1 MSNNNTN
8 DFDTNINNYTIPEM
22 WSIMGLD
29 DNPSDIEITSEANK
43 YISQFEWTNNTEM
56 VNFFQDMETAMLNYY
71 NDTNDTNHND
81 NDNNNETNNNDTNN
95 NDNDTN
101 NNDNDQTEKWYK
113 NEALEQ
119 SDSVQKD
126 KVTNRKQKV
135 DIYDNEHVPMN
146 REQLGINN
154 NFQVPVAQDT
164 LNPNLKNVTSRFVI
178 IDSQFRQA
186 TGGIDT
192 ISTDYTLDLS
202 DPLTDTLSLRLYS
215 IQIPFTWYIIDT
227 TYGNTCFWIIIPYN
241 TINNLTYEIKVS
253 FTPGNYT
260 NTSFQTEFAAAIA
273 RAGITNPGGG
283 ATPLINI
290 NQNNAKVTINLD
302 GWVYTDPVTSI
313 VIPITGISET
323 SDIFDSARDPYFL
336 FFDFGGKLNC
346 LTNGAG
352 CTAQNMAFN
361 GTLGW
366 LMGFRL
372 PIIPIFKSP
381 GNIAPATLN
390 LQGPKYFIIVLDDYN
405 QNHINNGLISITE
418 LSNKLP
424 IPSYYNTSQPTTC
437 VPNISNPFA
446 GLSGLDA
453 ISLGLNPTSDKLDGA
468 YGQRPVVLPSAPRTL
483 TQAQI
488 YTINEIIKN
497 REKNTS
503 FRAKAPTNSDTFAII
518 PVKRGSMSTGEI
530 YTDFSGSLQDNTR
543 VYFGPVNVD
552 RMRVKLVDDRGY
564 TVNLNGAEWCFTIV
578 AECLYQY

>member
-1 MSNNNTN
+1 MASNNNSNTN
-8 DFDTNINNYTIPEM
+8 NSDDLDTNINNYTVSEM
-22 WSIMGLD
+22 LTILGLGS
-29 DNPSDIEITSEANK
+29 NPTDQEITDASNK
-43 YISQFEWTNNTEM
+43 YISHSQKLGNSDI
-56 VNFFQDMETAMLNYY
+56 VNFFQDMQETLLSY
-71 NDTNDTNHND
+71 NNPANDDVNQD
-81 NDNNNETNNNDTNN
+81 DDGQAE
-95 NDNDTN
+95 
-101 NNDNDQTEKWYK
+101 EWYQ

-119 SDSVQKD
+119 SNKVQKD
-126 KVTNRKQKV
+126 KITNRKQKI

-146 REQLGINN
+146 REQLGISNN
-154 NFQVPVAQDT
+154 YQVPVAQDT

-192 ISTDYTLDLS
+192 LSTDYTLDLS
-202 DPLTDTLSLRLYS
+202 DPLTDALSLRLYS

-227 TYGNTCFWIIIPYN
+227 VYGNTCFWIIIPYN
-241 TINNLTYEIKVS
+241 TINTLKYEIKIS

-260 NTSFQTEFAAAIA
+260 NTTFQTEFAAAIA
-273 RAGITNPGGG
+273 NAGITNPGTG

-290 NQNNAKVTINLD
+290 NNNNAKVTINLN
-302 GWVYTDPVTSI
+302 GWVYTDPDTSDI
-313 VIPITGISET
+313 IPITGISEGT
-323 SDIFDSARDPYFL
+323 STFDANINPFFL
-336 FFDFGGKLNC
+336 FFDFGGRLNC
-346 LTNGAG
+346 LTNGSG
-352 CTAQNMAFN
+352 CAAQNMAFN

-366 LMGFRL
+366 IMGYRL
-372 PIIPIFKSP
+372 PIIPIFSSP
-381 GNIAPATLN
+381 GNIATATIN

-405 QNHINNGLISITE
+405 QNHINNGLISIAE
-418 LSNKLP
+418 LPTKLSV
-424 IPSYYNTSQPTTC
+424 PSYYNTSQPSIC
-437 VPNISNPFA
+437 VPNENNLFS
-446 GLSGLDA
+446 GVSGLDA
-453 ISLGLNPTSDKLDGA
+453 LSLGLNPTSDKLNTG
-468 YGQRPVVLPSAPRTL
+468 YGQRQVILPSAPRTL

-518 PVKRGSMSTGEI
+518 PVKRGGMNTGEI
-530 YTDFSGSLQDNTR
+530 YTDFSGSLQDNSR

>member
-1 MSNNNTN
+1 MSKNTNNNSNTS
-8 DFDTNINNYTIPEM
+8 DLDTNINNYTVPEM
-22 WSIMGLD
+22 LSIFGLD
-29 DNPSDIEITSEANK
+29 DNPSDEDITNAANK
-43 YISQFEWTNNTEM
+43 YINQFNKTGNTEM
-56 VNFFQDMETAMLNYY
+56 ANFFQDMETTLLSY
-71 NDTNDTNHND
+71 NNPETNDNVND
-81 NDNNNETNNNDTNN
+81 DGQADE
-95 NDNDTN
+95 
-101 NNDNDQTEKWYK
+101 WYK
-113 NEALEQ
+113 NEAIEQ

-126 KVTNRKQKV
+126 KITNRRQKI
-135 DIYDNEHVPMN
+135 DIYDNQHAPMN
-146 REQLGINN
+146 REQLGVSNN
-154 NFQVPVAQDT
+154 YQVPVAQDT
-164 LNPNLKNVTSRFVI
+164 LNPNLKNVTSRFIV

-202 DPLTDTLSLRLYS
+202 DPLTDALSLRLYS

-227 TYGNTCFWIIIPYN
+227 IYGNTCFWIIIPYN
-241 TINNLTYEIKVS
+241 TINSLTYEIKVS

-260 NTSFQTEFAAAIA
+260 TISFQTEFAAAIA

-290 NQNNAKVTINLD
+290 NTNNAKVTINLD
-302 GWVYTDPVTSI
+302 GWEYTDPVTMV
-313 VIPITGISET
+313 VIPIVGITET
-323 SDIFDSARDPYFL
+323 TDTFEPNINPFFL
-336 FFDFGGKLNC
+336 FFDFGGRLNC
-346 LTNGAG
+346 LTNGTG
-352 CTAQNMAFN
+352 CAAQNMTFN

-366 LMGFRL
+366 IMGFRL
-372 PIIPIFKSP
+372 PVVPIFKSP
-381 GNIAPATLN
+381 GNTAVATIN

-437 VPNISNPFA
+437 VSNVSNPFA

-453 ISLGLNPTSDKLDGA
+453 VSLGVNPTSDKLDSG
-468 YGQRPVVLPSAPRTL
+468 YGQRQIVLPSAPRTL
-483 TQAQI
+483 TQAQL

-530 YTDFSGSLQDNTR
+530 YTDFSGSLQDNSR